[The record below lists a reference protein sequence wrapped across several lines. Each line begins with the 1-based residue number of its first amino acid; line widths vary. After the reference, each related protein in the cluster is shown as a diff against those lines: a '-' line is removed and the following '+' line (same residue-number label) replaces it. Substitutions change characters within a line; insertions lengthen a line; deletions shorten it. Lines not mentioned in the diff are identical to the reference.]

1 MYLHLFFNF
10 VKNKNM
16 SKDSLNIVKDSIVE
30 NDTIQSLSEKKEL
43 LIESVKNV
51 NVKEDVVEQVSK
63 ISDTFQILILKFINS
78 IPKLIGVVILLVIG
92 LFVVRTVIRIVK
104 SRLKKRNVDESLSGF
119 LVNIVRFILSGVL
132 ILMVVQNLGFET
144 TAILGALTGIV
155 FAIGMALQGSLS
167 NFAGGVLILLF
178 RPFEVGDYIENASG
192 TDGTVDKIDLLYTS
206 LTTSSGIKVF
216 SPNGALANSVIKNYS
231 KITSRRFEYNI
242 GIGYEDNIK
251 TARSIIFNV
260 LTSDERVLQ
269 DPVPEVFVNELA
281 DSSVNLT
288 IRAWTLKE
296 DYWATRNNLQ
306 EEIKNA
312 LDKAGISIPYPQREM
327 HIISEKDKE

>member
-16 SKDSLNIVKDSIVE
+16 SKDSLNIVKDSIIIK
-30 NDTIQSLSEKKEL
+30 DTITLQGQKEVL
-43 LIESVKNV
+43 LNAVKPE
-51 NVKEDVVEQVSK
+51 NVKDGVVEQVSQ
-63 ISDTFQILILKFINS
+63 ISEGFQIMILRLINS
-78 IPKLIGVVILLVIG
+78 IPKIVGMIILLIIG
-92 LFVVRTVIRIVK
+92 FFIIRTILGIIRK
-104 SRLKKRNVDESLSGF
+104 RFEKRNVDKSLRGF
-119 LVNIVRFILSGVL
+119 LMSIIQFVLYVVL
-132 ILMVVQNLGFET
+132 ILMIVQNLGLET
-144 TAILGALTGIV
+144 TAILGALSGV
-155 FAIGMALQGSLS
+155 VLAVGLALQGSLS

>member
-1 MYLHLFFNF
+1 
-10 VKNKNM
+10 M
-16 SKDSLNIVKDSIVE
+16 SKDSLNIVKDSIVQ
-30 NDTIQSLSEKKEL
+30 NDTIQSLSEKKEM

-51 NVKEDVVEQVSK
+51 NVKDDVVEQVSK

-78 IPKLIGVVILLVIG
+78 IPKLIGVAILLIIG
-92 LFVVRTVIRIVK
+92 LFVVRTIIRIVK

-119 LVNIVRFILSGVL
+119 LVNIIRFILSGVL

-144 TAILGALTGIV
+144 TAILGALTGVV

-178 RPFEVGDYIENASG
+178 RPFDVGDYIENASG

-206 LTTSSGIKVF
+206 LTTSNGIKVF
-216 SPNGALANSVIKNYS
+216 SPNGPLANSVIKNYS
-231 KITSRRFEYNI
+231 KITNRRFEYNI

-251 TARSIIFNV
+251 TARTVIFNV
-260 LTSDERVLQ
+260 LTSDERVLKT
-269 DPVPEVFVNELA
+269 PVPDVFVNELA

-288 IRAWTLKE
+288 IRAWALKE
-296 DYWATRNNLQ
+296 DYWATRNSLQ

-327 HIISEKDKE
+327 HIISEKDK